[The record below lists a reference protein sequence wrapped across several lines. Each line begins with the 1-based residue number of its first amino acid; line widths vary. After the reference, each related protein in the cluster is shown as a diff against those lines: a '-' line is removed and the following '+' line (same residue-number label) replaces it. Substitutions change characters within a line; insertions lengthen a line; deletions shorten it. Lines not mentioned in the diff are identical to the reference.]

1 MTPKKTLKARE
12 FAANYGFFIVLSL
25 TFLFFS
31 LATDNFLTGAN
42 LASVFHTMV
51 PLTIMALGLSLVIM
65 AGNIDISVGSIA
77 FLSAS
82 IGILAIRD
90 FGVHPLAG
98 ALITLGVGGFCG
110 LLNAMIVV
118 RFGVDP
124 LITTLGTMI
133 AFRGLA
139 LELTNSVMIQLSEEV
154 RGIGNMAVG
163 PVFLDIL
170 VGLAFV
176 VGIHVI
182 HTRTAFGRTLT
193 AIGNDRNAAFKV
205 GLPVRQTIFASF
217 VLSGLLAAFAG
228 MLTTMQVGAVSAFL
242 GQGAEFSALA
252 AVVVGGIS
260 LLGGRGNLLVG
271 VMLGAALFEFI
282 RNGLTHLGADPYY
295 YRLLGGAVIF
305 VAMYADAIRSRLR
318 MSRRKAI
325 MAG

>member
-1 MTPKKTLKARE
+1 MNTSFTLKLRA
-12 FAANYGFFIVLSL
+12 FLANYGFFFVLAA

-31 LATDNFLTGAN
+31 AATDNFLSVGN
-42 LASVFHTMV
+42 LINVFHTMV
-51 PLTIMALGLSLVIM
+51 PLTIMALGLALVII
-65 AGNIDISVGSIA
+65 AGNIDISIGSIA

-82 IGILAIRD
+82 IGIIAMRD
-90 FGVHPLAG
+90 FGLHPILG
-98 ALITLGVGGFCG
+98 ALITLGIGGLCG
-110 LLNAMIVV
+110 LVNAVIVV

-139 LELTNSVMIQLSEEV
+139 LELTNSVMIQLPEEV
-154 RGIGNMAVG
+154 RGLGNVTLG
-163 PVFLDIL
+163 PIYADMLI
-170 VGLAFV
+170 GLAFV
-176 VGIHVI
+176 VGIHIV
-182 HTRTAFGRTLT
+182 HTCTFFGRTLT

-205 GLPVRQTIFASF
+205 GLPVKPTIFASF

-228 MLTTMQVGAVSAFL
+228 MLTTLQIGAVSAFL

-271 VMLGAALFEFI
+271 VLLGAALFEFI
-282 RNGLTHLGADPYY
+282 RNGLTHLGADPYS

-305 VAMYADAIRSRLR
+305 VAMYADAIRSSLRL
-318 MSRRKAI
+318 SRRKAI
-325 MAG
+325 TQG